1 MKYLKLKK
9 TSPEEEERKKKK
21 ENERRNKSR
30 LEREATNKNDCH
42 CVQIS
47 SPYAGILLGLLIG

>member
-9 TSPEEEERKKKK
+9 TSPEEEEERKK

-30 LEREATNKNDCH
+30 LEREATKKF
-42 CVQIS
+42 Q
-47 SPYAGILLGLLIG
+47 LLFAVRRNPKRIAIESCGA